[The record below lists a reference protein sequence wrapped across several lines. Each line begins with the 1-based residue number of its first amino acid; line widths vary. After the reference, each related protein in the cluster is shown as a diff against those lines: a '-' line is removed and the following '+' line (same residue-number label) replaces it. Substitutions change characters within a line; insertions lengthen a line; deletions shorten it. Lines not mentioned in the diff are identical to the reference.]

1 MNQNQNQNHQSQ
13 TQSTRKGRQS
23 PTPSTSEDMPQENA
37 TQQEAAPAPPL
48 GDALLKHLSSILEPL
63 LEFHKA
69 VEHASENDLRLYW
82 DIRLVQGKDTPF
94 TSMSGHSSFPGVL
107 VGSALGQIP
116 ASMSREIV
124 EKIAVPLAARLQDM
138 TNDRAISVVMKN
150 VTTITPPKADKN
162 VLLAA
167 TSESQNLIPDAER
180 TELLDV
186 MLPKDIVKDAEN
198 IIAELKKNE

>member
-1 MNQNQNQNHQSQ
+1 M
-13 TQSTRKGRQS
+13 R
-23 PTPSTSEDMPQENA
+23 
-37 TQQEAAPAPPL
+37 
-48 GDALLKHLSSILEPL
+48 HLSSILEPL
-63 LEFHKA
+63 IEFHKA
-69 VEHASENDLRLYW
+69 VENSSENDLRLYW

-138 TNDRAISVVMKN
+138 TNERAISVVMKN
-150 VTTITPPKADKN
+150 ITTTTPPKAKRN
-162 VLLAA
+162 MMLNA
-167 TSESQNLIPDAER
+167 TSDSQSLIPDSER

-186 MLPKDIVKDAEN
+186 MLPKDIVKDAED
-198 IIAELKKNE
+198 IIAELQKNE

>member
-1 MNQNQNQNHQSQ
+1 
-13 TQSTRKGRQS
+13 
-23 PTPSTSEDMPQENA
+23 MPKDNT
-37 TQQEAAPAPPL
+37 TQQDAHEAPPPSPI
-48 GDALLKHLSSILEPL
+48 GDALLRHLSSILEPL
-63 LEFHKA
+63 VEFHKA
-69 VEHASENDLRLYW
+69 VEHASDNDLRLYW

-116 ASMSREIV
+116 ASMSREII

-138 TNDRAISVVMKN
+138 TNERAISVVMKN
-150 VTTITPPKADKN
+150 VTTNTPPKAAKN
-162 VLLAA
+162 VMLAA
-167 TSESQNLIPDAER
+167 NSNATSLIPDCER

>member
-1 MNQNQNQNHQSQ
+1 
-13 TQSTRKGRQS
+13 
-23 PTPSTSEDMPQENA
+23 MPQENA

-150 VTTITPPKADKN
+150 VTTTTPPKADKN

>member
-1 MNQNQNQNHQSQ
+1 MNQNQSQTRQSQ
-13 TQSTRKGRQS
+13 TRSSRKGQQS
-23 PTPSTSEDMPQENA
+23 PMPSMTENMTQEPDTQTP
-37 TQQEAAPAPPL
+37 PA
-48 GDALLKHLSSILEPL
+48 GDALLQHLSSILEPL
-63 LEFHKA
+63 IEFHKA
-69 VEHASENDLRLYW
+69 VENSSENDLRLYW

-150 VTTITPPKADKN
+150 ITTTTPPKANKN
-162 VLLAA
+162 IMLNA
-167 TSESQNLIPDAER
+167 TSDSQSLIPDSER

-186 MLPKDIVKDAEN
+186 MLPKDIVKDAED
-198 IIAELKKNE
+198 IMAELKKNE